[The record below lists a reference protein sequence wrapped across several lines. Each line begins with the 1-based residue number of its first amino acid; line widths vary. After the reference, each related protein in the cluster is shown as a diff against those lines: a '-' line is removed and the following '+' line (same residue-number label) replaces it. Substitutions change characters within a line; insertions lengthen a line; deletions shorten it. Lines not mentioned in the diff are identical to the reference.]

1 MPREPSI
8 TQEQVNAAAN
18 AIRAAGAKPTARAV
32 RALLG
37 NGSMNTVLGFL
48 RAWQADAGAPEGTMR
63 PQLDQAAAALLGT
76 VISQIGADL
85 AAASASLHQAATR
98 LAQLEHIVDTTT
110 TQQAAANRT
119 I

>member
-48 RAWQADAGAPEGTMR
+48 RAWQADAGAPEG
-63 PQLDQAAAALLGT
+63 
-76 VISQIGADL
+76 
-85 AAASASLHQAATR
+85 ATR

-110 TQQAAANRT
+110 TQQAVANRT